1 MELPKGYQIDKIENN
16 GLKVT
21 IEITKTEPFENIVK
35 ILARIIEDERID
47 KGIRNGYLSDL
58 AQEFNLEIV
67 KKGRIQ
73 MNLNETIEMMNSSDF
88 KERTKAEYYQLKIRK
103 EKLEDMLEKYRN
115 GTLEFTPNCSYDLLH
130 TQLVYMECYMNVLE
144 ERAKVENIEL

>member
-1 MELPKGYQIDKIENN
+1 
-16 GLKVT
+16 
-21 IEITKTEPFENIVK
+21 
-35 ILARIIEDERID
+35 
-47 KGIRNGYLSDL
+47 
-58 AQEFNLEIV
+58 
-67 KKGRIQ
+67 
-73 MNLNETIEMMNSSDF
+73 MNLNETVEMMNSSDF